1 MTETATSP
9 GAAMTPLFAE
19 LHRWA
24 RLPFV
29 WGESDCA
36 LVVCDWVRSVRGID
50 PGASLR
56 FTYGTAG
63 ELQRL
68 TGFFTDPL
76 GVVTPLMESA
86 GLDETG
92 APVRGDVGMLL
103 HVIGPGHARPHAALC
118 LGEVWA
124 VKAEPGVTAYR
135 PGKILRA
142 WSVGYADP

>member
-56 FTYGTAG
+56 FAYGTAG

-76 GVVTPLMESA
+76 GVVTPLMEAA
-86 GLDETG
+86 GLEHVAQNRFPLLRGVLYTRTG
-92 APVRGDVGMLL
+92 
-103 HVIGPGHARPHAALC
+103 
-118 LGEVWA
+118 
-124 VKAEPGVTAYR
+124 
-135 PGKILRA
+135 
-142 WSVGYADP
+142 